1 MSGEKTKLMND
12 RKKIET
18 VIIELDVEQRATL
31 ALAARE
37 GEQSLRQF
45 ILNSAMA
52 RAAEILP
59 DRGHFVLPDEAWNAF
74 QNSLEKAPASKTRL
88 RQLLVKKSKF
98 DFGTLD

>member
-1 MSGEKTKLMND
+1 MTSEKAKLMND

-18 VIIELDVEQRATL
+18 VIIELDAEQRATL

-37 GEQSLRQF
+37 HEQSLRQF

-59 DRGHFVLPDEAWNAF
+59 DRSRFALPDEAWNAF
-74 QNSLEKAPASKTRL
+74 QSSLENSPASKTRL
-88 RQLLVKKSKF
+88 RQLMSKKSKF
-98 DFGTLD
+98 DCGTLD